1 MSFLPGER
9 LEKLFKSDAHDE
21 PGLQL
26 LGEDLATTRGSW
38 VQKSCRGASFQ
49 RVAEM
54 QPFSFVLGAPA
65 GYYLLI
71 RWWIALGV
79 GAFAAVLGLFALMVF
94 RPGL

>member
-1 MSFLPGER
+1 MG
-9 LEKLFKSDAHDE
+9 DHCV
-21 PGLQL
+21 G
-26 LGEDLATTRGSW
+26 RGSD
-38 VQKSCRGASFQ
+38 RLRAYAGAAS
-49 RVAEM
+49 VWDA
-54 QPFSFVLGAPA
+54 LPA